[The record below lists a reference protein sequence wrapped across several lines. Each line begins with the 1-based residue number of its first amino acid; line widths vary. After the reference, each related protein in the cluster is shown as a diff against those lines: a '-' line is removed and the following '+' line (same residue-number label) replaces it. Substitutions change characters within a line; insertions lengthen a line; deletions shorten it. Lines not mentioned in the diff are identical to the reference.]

1 VNKKIVF
8 QVAAGLALVAAG
20 AMGTASAD
28 PTSTPRLLNGIGSDT
43 TAEVMNGISKLA
55 AGSNIASWDAVGS
68 TTFDTGNS
76 GCTSVARANGSSAG
90 RTQLIADSAGC
101 TQFARSSS
109 FSANE
114 NLTYYPFAVDGL
126 DFAVT
131 QNSSIPKTLTK
142 AELVS
147 IYSCGVSGYVPV
159 LPQVGSGT
167 RGDWLK
173 YLFSGS
179 DAFPPTGVTDT
190 SCYLG
195 LGTTGLPEEH
205 DGRSLTST
213 QIAPYSS
220 AKWVSQMT
228 ATVSDKRG
236 KSVLGIIT
244 DGAVSQSPVVTN
256 SNFSSVRTVNNVI
269 RRADATAIAATFG
282 TDNIANTTDDAV
294 AEGSLTPTQI
304 ALKRAFVGPNSIVCA
319 NAGTLTNYGF
329 MPIPSGASY
338 ACGAPRIS

>member
-1 VNKKIVF
+1 MNKKLVF

-28 PTSTPRLLNGIGSDT
+28 PTSTPRIVNGIGSDT
-43 TAEVMNGISKLA
+43 TAEVMNGMSKLA

-68 TTFDTGNS
+68 TTFDTGAT
-76 GCTSVARANGSSAG
+76 GCASVTRANGSSAG
-90 RTQLIADSAGC
+90 RTQLLADSAGC

-109 FSANE
+109 FSANAG
-114 NLTYYPFAVDGL
+114 LTFYPYAVDGL

-131 QNSSIPKTLTK
+131 QNSSIPKTLSKTDII
-142 AELVS
+142 A
-147 IYSCGVSGYVPV
+147 IYSCQVPGYVPV

-167 RGDWLK
+167 RNDWLS
-173 YLFSGS
+173 YLFGAST
-179 DAFPPTGVTDT
+179 FPPSGVSDT

-244 DGAVSQSPVVTN
+244 DGVVSQSPVVTN
-256 SNFSSVRTVNNVI
+256 SNFAKVRTVYNVI
-269 RRADATAIAATFG
+269 RRADQTAIEASFG
-282 TDNIANTTDDAV
+282 IDGIANTSDDSN
-294 AEGSLTPTQI
+294 GSLTATQI
-304 ALKRAFVGPNSIVCA
+304 AIKAAFVGPNSIVCS
-319 NAGTLTNYGF
+319 NTGTLTNYGF
-329 MPIPSGASY
+329 MPIPSGAAY
-338 ACGAPRIS
+338 ACGAPQIS